1 MSDQPVTCDVPV
13 GLVRIPRAPACFW
26 CAEPMHAMQWSSADG
41 RWHIAQIVCPACW
54 SAGPRPMMAAA
65 SDLIAFGLA
74 IKAFMDTKN
83 EGARQVIVK
92 AMDDAPDDTDD
103 DPDGDPVKVPV

>member
-1 MSDQPVTCDVPV
+1 MSDEPVTCDVPV

-41 RWHIAQIVCPACW
+41 QWHIAQVVCPACW
-54 SAGPRPMMAAA
+54 AAGPRPTKAAA
-65 SDLIAFGLA
+65 WDIAAFGLA
-74 IKAFMDTKN
+74 IKAFMDAKN
-83 EGARQVIVK
+83 EGARQLIVK

-103 DPDGDPVKVPV
+103 EPDGEPVKVPV